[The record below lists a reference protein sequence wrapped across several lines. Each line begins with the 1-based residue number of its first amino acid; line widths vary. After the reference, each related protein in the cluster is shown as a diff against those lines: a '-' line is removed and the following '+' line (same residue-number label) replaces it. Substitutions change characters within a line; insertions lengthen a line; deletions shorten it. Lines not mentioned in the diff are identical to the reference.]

1 MTGRIVVLLTAAV
14 LVGGSWS
21 AASAATGGLAV
32 SADGSTWVDSI
43 SDPLFDSDL
52 RWVPGDARA
61 ASFFV
66 RNQGGSTADL
76 TVDVIG
82 STAGGLL
89 DSGDLSITATG
100 GGGVWEA
107 ANSPGTHR
115 LLTTPDIADGAT
127 EEIEVTIAFD
137 GASPNQTQLLA
148 AELTFL
154 VTLTDDRAGGPGEDD
169 DEGDGDSGSDDGDG
183 SLGGLLPD
191 TGATLLRWVAVIAA
205 VLLGTGLAV
214 LARHRRHDQPV
225 EERSRV

>member
-14 LVGGSWS
+14 LAGGSWS
-21 AASAATGGLAV
+21 AASAATGGLEV
-32 SADGSTWVDSI
+32 SMDGSTWVDSI

-52 RWVPGDARA
+52 RWVPGDART

-115 LLTTPDIADGAT
+115 LLTTPDVADGAT
-127 EEIEVTIAFD
+127 EEIEVTVAFN

-169 DEGDGDSGSDDGDG
+169 DEGDGGRDDGDG

-191 TGATLLRWVAVIAA
+191 TGATLMRWVAVIAA
-205 VLLGTGLAV
+205 ILLGTGLAV
-214 LARHRRHDQPV
+214 LARRRTHDQPV